1 MKMRRRVQRT
11 EAELDITAFMNLMI
25 VLVPVLLLS
34 LVFSQVAAIEVN
46 LPNAA
51 AGGAEGDDD
60 NQQVE
65 LVIRRDSMRVDF
77 PRGIRLKDI
86 PMTENGGYDFA
97 LLSLVLQEVKRQLR
111 DQGIERRNITL
122 LSEEG
127 VDYQTIIS
135 AMDTVRSF
143 KAVVATDVVDA
154 ALFPEISFGDAPS
167 MKPLESAAAGSGLGG
182 ASSGV
187 WAADLPGA
195 DVAGIPAAAGGTGGT
210 GS

>member
-51 AGGAEGDDD
+51 AGGAEGDED
-60 NQQVE
+60 NKQVE
-65 LVIRRDSMRVDF
+65 LVIRKDSMRVDF
-77 PRGIRLKDI
+77 PRGIRLKEI
-86 PMTENGGYDFA
+86 PMTEDGGYDFA

-167 MKPLESAAAGSGLGG
+167 IRPLESAADGSELGG
-182 ASSGV
+182 ASSG
-187 WAADLPGA
+187 PGVV
-195 DVAGIPAAAGGTGGT
+195 DVARAVVSGVAARAGETGGA